1 MKIEIINGIG
11 AFIWLEEYEV
21 DYTRIKSK
29 ALAEGFREQT
39 KRHITII
46 GGMVEKLIDE
56 ILIKYNEKE
65 KENIKKEI
73 KNLLESFEWK
83 YKQKDIYFIEK
94 EGYIDNR
101 DIKEKRQSYIAIVDM
116 PDMEIFYKKLNAL
129 LNSNLPIQMPHIT
142 LFTKGERENPI
153 FYGIPIPSEEEFQ
166 KLNPQKI
173 INPL

>member
-11 AFIWLEEYEV
+11 AFMWLEEYDV
-21 DYTRIKSK
+21 DYTGIKSK
-29 ALAEGFREQT
+29 AIAQGFREQT

-46 GGMVEKLIDE
+46 GKEAKELIDE
-56 ILIKYNEKE
+56 ILSKYNEEE

-94 EGYIDNR
+94 EGYIDSP
-101 DIKEKRQSYIAIVDM
+101 DIKEKRQFYIAMVDM

-129 LNSNLPIQMPHIT
+129 LNSNLPTQFPHIT
-142 LFTKGERENPI
+142 LFTKGERANPI
-153 FYGIPIPSEEEFQ
+153 FYGIPIPSLEEFQ
-166 KLNPQKI
+166 NLNPQKI
-173 INPL
+173 